1 MKNGLMDKNGSVLI
15 GVLVALIIAILFFYG
30 GFSLV
35 KKNQNNNVNSKNTID
50 IYQRARKNLNKI
62 NKTTETNSKQLEDL
76 LKQVTS
82 SN

>member
-1 MKNGLMDKNGSVLI
+1 MDKNGSVLI